1 MPEILLILFMLG
13 WSSRHRDLVLRRGF
27 AWDTAQGLRG
37 GGGRLEPG
45 PLGVDSTWT
54 NPHPPQPWPW
64 QLYPGTSSSRPQS
77 GVVVLN
83 DPLWQGRVRILS
95 GIGSVKALA

>member
-37 GGGRLEPG
+37 GGGAG
-45 PLGVDSTWT
+45 WNQD
-54 NPHPPQPWPW
+54 PWE
-64 QLYPGTSSSRPQS
+64 
-77 GVVVLN
+77 
-83 DPLWQGRVRILS
+83 
-95 GIGSVKALA
+95 

>member
-27 AWDTAQGLRG
+27 AWDTAQGLG
-37 GGGRLEPG
+37 GEGDRLDPG

-54 NPHPPQPWPW
+54 NPPPPPRA
-64 QLYPGTSSSRPQS
+64 LALAALSRDLIFKTSI
-77 GVVVLN
+77 GAVVLAE
-83 DPLWQGRVRILS
+83 PLWQEES
-95 GIGSVKALA
+95 GFCLESAQLRP